1 MKRILA
7 VTAHPDDEVAGF
19 GGTLLKYRGE
29 GVETYVVCLT
39 AGEAATHR
47 GHAKNDED
55 LAEIRRAEFASAC
68 NILKITNG
76 WVLDYKD
83 GGLDRENGYR
93 IVGDIVKY
101 IREIRPQVLLTFGG
115 EGGATGH
122 PDHSMTS
129 QFATLAFHWAARRN
143 RFADQLWT
151 ELQEHR
157 VQKLYYQ
164 TSNLL
169 IADREPVSPAPATCE
184 IEVGKYLEDKVRAFR
199 QHSSQEPLF
208 ESFEGYLRKRSRH
221 ECFHLA
227 ATDAGYEP
235 ARETDLF
242 TGVREH
248 LEAAGAARE

>member
-29 GVETYVVCLT
+29 GAETYVLCLT

-47 GHAKNDED
+47 GHAKSDEE
-55 LAEIRRAEFASAC
+55 LGEVRRAEFAAAC
-68 NILKITNG
+68 NVLKISNA

-93 IVGDIVKY
+93 IVGDIVKR

-129 QFATLAFHWAARRN
+129 QFTTLAFHWAARRN
-143 RFADQLWT
+143 RFADQFWT

-169 IADREPVSPAPATCE
+169 IPDREPVSPAPATCQ
-184 IEVGKYLEDKVRAFR
+184 IEVGKYLEDKIRAFR

-208 ESFEGYLRKRSRH
+208 DSFEGYLRKRSHH

-227 ATDAGYEP
+227 ATETGYRHEM
-235 ARETDLF
+235 ETDMF
-242 TGVREH
+242 AGVPDQV
-248 LEAAGAARE
+248 ASAGAARK

>member
-1 MKRILA
+1 M
-7 VTAHPDDEVAGF
+7 
-19 GGTLLKYRGE
+19 
-29 GVETYVVCLT
+29 
-39 AGEAATHR
+39 
-47 GHAKNDED
+47 
-55 LAEIRRAEFASAC
+55 RRAEFAAAC
-68 NILKITNG
+68 NVLKITNG

-93 IVGDIVKY
+93 IVGDIVKQ

-143 RFADQLWT
+143 RFADQFWT

-169 IADREPVSPAPATCE
+169 IPDREPVSPAPATCE

-208 ESFEGYLRKRSRH
+208 ETSKDIYGNGSRARV
-221 ECFHLA
+221 FPPGG
-227 ATDAGYEP
+227 ATDAGYKPE
-235 ARETDLF
+235 RETDLF
-242 TGVREH
+242 AGVREQI
-248 LEAAGAARE
+248 EAAGAARENFSL